1 MSEKL
6 MDYEK
11 MIRRKYIW
19 MVNERKVVKYN
30 SMNLS
35 YPNSL
40 NLSNQYLFL
49 YWIQL
54 ILQLE
59 VIIRWYGWNPDRRSF
74 DEVKRKSN
82 SDKIEG
88 IFGIMELLWRINS
101 R

>member
-1 MSEKL
+1 
-6 MDYEK
+6 
-11 MIRRKYIW
+11 MIRRKYKW
-19 MVNERKVVKYN
+19 KVNERKDVKYN
-30 SMNLS
+30 SMNLF
-35 YPNSL
+35 YPDSL

-49 YWIQL
+49 YDIYL

>member
-1 MSEKL
+1 
-6 MDYEK
+6 
-11 MIRRKYIW
+11 MIRRKYKW
-19 MVNERKVVKYN
+19 KVNERKDVIYN
-30 SMNLS
+30 SMNLFF
-35 YPNSL
+35 PDSL

-88 IFGIMELLWRINS
+88 IFGIMKLFWSINS

>member
-1 MSEKL
+1 
-6 MDYEK
+6 
-11 MIRRKYIW
+11 MIRRKYKW
-19 MVNERKVVKYN
+19 KVNERKDVKYN
-30 SMNLS
+30 SMNLF
-35 YPNSL
+35 YPDSL

-49 YWIQL
+49 YYIYL

-88 IFGIMELLWRINS
+88 IFGIMKLFWRIKS